1 MIVPALSFLVFLA
14 GVFAGWRLPGYVTGC
29 ALLFTSWCW
38 SGITSMAA
46 FLLAL
51 LAAFGPLA
59 VLAVPVL
66 RRRLI
71 SARAMRFMA
80 SILPRLGETERI
92 ALEAGTVWW
101 DGELFGGMPRW
112 KRLLGYRLPGLSA
125 REQAFLDGPVMTLC
139 GMLDDWEITQRR
151 ELPPAVWDYL
161 KEQRFFGMII
171 PEAYGGL
178 GFSALANSRV
188 VTRLSSRSITAAVT
202 VMAAVPS
209 NVTPLIARP
218 VWRAVAVAAFPV
230 QDPDEPEALPV
241 TLPVSGPEKPV
252 AVSTPVA
259 ELNASPLFV
268 FGDKSPVA
276 AVTNRGKQVVSADS
290 SATVMA
296 VGVPPP
302 PPVVARVPPVNV
314 SPLPIVTAVHVDAA
328 DR

>member
-1 MIVPALSFLVFLA
+1 MIVLALSFLVFLA
-14 GVFAGWRLPGYVTGC
+14 GVFAGRRLPGYVIGC
-29 ALLFTSWCW
+29 ALLFTSWYG
-38 SGITSMAA
+38 SGITSLTA

-51 LAAFGPLA
+51 LAALVPLA
-59 VLAVPVL
+59 VLALPAL

-112 KRLLGYRLPGLSA
+112 KRLLGYRLPGLSE
-125 REQAFLDGPVMTLC
+125 REQAFLDGPVATLC

-202 VMAAVPS
+202 VMVYFPTS
-209 NVTPLIARP
+209 NI
-218 VWRAVAVAAFPV
+218 
-230 QDPDEPEALPV
+230 
-241 TLPVSGPEKPV
+241 
-252 AVSTPVA
+252 
-259 ELNASPLFV
+259 
-268 FGDKSPVA
+268 
-276 AVTNRGKQVVSADS
+276 
-290 SATVMA
+290 
-296 VGVPPP
+296 
-302 PPVVARVPPVNV
+302 
-314 SPLPIVTAVHVDAA
+314 
-328 DR
+328 